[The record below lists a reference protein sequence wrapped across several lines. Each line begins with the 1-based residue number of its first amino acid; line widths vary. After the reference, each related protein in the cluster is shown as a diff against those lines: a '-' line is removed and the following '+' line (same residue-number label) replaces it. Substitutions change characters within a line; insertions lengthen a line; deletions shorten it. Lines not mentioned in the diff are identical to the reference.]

1 MHRLCFYL
9 TILGLSLS
17 ALPANPADSLAAP
30 LRAGNGG
37 IGSFWAMARLGGGIG
52 YIIMAVLALGLFLI
66 LFKAIN
72 LFIDKRNSRPLIG
85 AGFAGMPL
93 PAIMELTRESAQ
105 TIAGNTLGHLIE
117 FHRAGGQA
125 ESMHNELVFYMDQEN
140 EKFETYRSW
149 LNFLSD
155 SAGALGLL
163 GTVWGVFLTFFGGN
177 LDSEKILNG
186 MGIALITTLLGLV
199 VSLVLNLFNT
209 QIYGI
214 FQRRLEMVTRKAD
227 ELRLILLQHSAP
239 AVPAEAVPRAEASA
253 RPSPA
258 VTPPSPPVPVE
269 NRPPRLSILG
279 VPEKGLVAGEMKKG
293 AIRLQVHQPDGAPLA
308 KATVQVTAEG
318 PLQIEGRN
326 GRAEVQTDKN
336 GLALVDVQGG
346 ETVGKGRIRLQ
357 LAGAAAGETVDL
369 AVHPA
374 EAAQLAV
381 LGGNDQAGQVNTVL
395 AEPLR
400 LMVTDRFGN
409 PVADAPVNFKLTM
422 GAGKFPDGKAHFI
435 ARSDAAGMVEARLRL
450 GDKTGFHVVEA
461 ALNGRKPAVEFR
473 LLSKS

>member
-1 MHRLCFYL
+1 MYRLCFYL
-9 TILGLSLS
+9 TIFGLSLS
-17 ALPANPADSLAAP
+17 ALRANPADSLAAP
-30 LRAGNGG
+30 LRSGNGDV
-37 IGSFWAMARLGGGIG
+37 GSFWAMAQLGGGIG

-66 LFKAIN
+66 LFKGIN
-72 LFIDKRNSRPLIG
+72 LYIDKRNSRSLIG
-85 AGFAGMPL
+85 AGFAGMSL

-105 TIAGNTLGHLIE
+105 TIAGNTLRHLIE
-117 FHRAGGQA
+117 FHRAGGHA
-125 ESMHNELVFYMDQEN
+125 ESMHNELVFYVDQEN

-227 ELRLILLQHSAP
+227 ELRLILLQHSTP
-239 AVPAEAVPRAEASA
+239 AAPAEAAPRAAEPA
-253 RPSPA
+253 SPA
-258 VTPPSPPVPVE
+258 PPAKPPAAPVE
-269 NRPPRLSILG
+269 SRPPRLSILG
-279 VPEKGLVAGEMKKG
+279 VPARGLAAGEMKKG
-293 AIRLQVHQPDGAPLA
+293 AIRLQAHQPDGTPLA
-308 KATVQVTAEG
+308 KATVQVQAEG
-318 PLQIEGRN
+318 PLQIDGRN
-326 GRAEVQTDKN
+326 GRAEVVTDKN

-346 ETVGKGRIRLQ
+346 ETAGKGRIRLQ
-357 LAGAAAGETVDL
+357 LAGAEASETVDL
-369 AVHPA
+369 TVHPA
-374 EAAQLAV
+374 EPAQLAV
-381 LGGNDQAGQVNTVL
+381 LGGSDQAGQINTVL

-409 PVADAPVNFKLTM
+409 PVTDAPVNFKLTM
-422 GAGKFPDGKAHFI
+422 GSGKFPDGKPQFI

-461 ALNGRKPAVEFR
+461 ALNGRKPVVEFR